1 MFAIRAVKE
10 CARWWTASGDDAMT
24 APVLQLSVL
33 CLTVTAVAAVD
44 AQTPPDSKS
53 SLSTSEEC

>member
-1 MFAIRAVKE
+1 MLAIRAVKE

-44 AQTPPDSKS
+44 SQTPPDSKS